1 MTNVF
6 KFPEHKIVREI
17 PPQIEELEK
26 AKEKGRQNYADDII
40 EDLIEGIMNT
50 LDNYGIDSD
59 GKNFDKDFSFAIE
72 TLRSAIYRSLSIDH
86 HLHDFVDSNVTVIK
100 KGEAGDMT
108 FDVDEESE
116 DIIISD
122 VTENIVEAEVDT
134 EK

>member
-1 MTNVF
+1 MNNVF

-50 LDNYGIDSD
+50 LDNYGVDNE
-59 GKNFDKDFSFAIE
+59 GKTFEKDFSFAIE
-72 TLRSAIYRSLSIDH
+72 ALRGSIYRSLSINH
-86 HLHDFVDSNVTVIK
+86 HLHEFIDSNVTVIK
-100 KGEAGDMT
+100 RGEAGDMI
-108 FDVDEESE
+108 FDIEEDSS
-116 DIIISD
+116 DIIIND
-122 VTENIVEAEVDT
+122 VTENITEVDA

>member
-1 MTNVF
+1 MNNVF

-50 LDNYGIDSD
+50 LDNYGVDNE
-59 GKNFDKDFSFAIE
+59 GKMFEKDFSFAIE
-72 TLRSAIYRSLSIDH
+72 ALRGSIYRSLSINH
-86 HLHDFVDSNVTVIK
+86 HLHEFIDSNVTVIK
-100 KGEAGDMT
+100 RGEAGDMI
-108 FDVDEESE
+108 FDIEEDSS
-116 DIIISD
+116 DIIIND
-122 VTENIVEAEVDT
+122 VTENITEVDA